1 MKKGDDYMDMLDYAI
16 KMEIEG
22 KEYYEKQADLNKD
35 NRLHTV
41 FTFLAEQEK
50 QHADILVKRKENKKE
65 IPAENKKMEAKSLF
79 SNLDDFNSEISLIAK
94 QLEVYRFAL
103 EIEEKSIKLYK
114 EMYEKAED
122 EEDKKLMAFLIEQE
136 ESHFEMFNQLEI
148 LVKRPEEWIE
158 SAEFGL
164 REDY

>member
-1 MKKGDDYMDMLDYAI
+1 MDMLDYAI